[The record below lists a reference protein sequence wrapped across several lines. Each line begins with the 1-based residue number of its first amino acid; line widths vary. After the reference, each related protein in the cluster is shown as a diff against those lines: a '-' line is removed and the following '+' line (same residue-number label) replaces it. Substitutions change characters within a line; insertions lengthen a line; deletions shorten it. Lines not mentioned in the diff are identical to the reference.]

1 MNLEAIADR
10 LALNTRLERK
20 SIFVTEMPAAC
31 DIGILLMGSYGGTPI
46 NHELPGY
53 YETEFRVVVRHTDYV
68 AGRTLA
74 TKASQAL
81 TSHIGFTAGDMLV
94 RQCLPANLPRPYRR
108 SAGGYWEFEVD
119 VQVTFVVPGG

>member
-10 LALNTRLERK
+10 LAALGVLARK
-20 SIFVTEMPAAC
+20 SVFVTEMPASC
-31 DIGILLMGSYGGTPI
+31 SVGVLLMSSYGGTPI

-53 YETEFRVVVRHTDYV
+53 YKTEFRVVVRHTDYV
-68 AGRTLA
+68 SGRTLA
-74 TKASQAL
+74 SKASKAL
-81 TSHIGFTAGDMLV
+81 SSHAGFTAGDMLV

-119 VQVTFVVPGG
+119 VEITFVTPRA